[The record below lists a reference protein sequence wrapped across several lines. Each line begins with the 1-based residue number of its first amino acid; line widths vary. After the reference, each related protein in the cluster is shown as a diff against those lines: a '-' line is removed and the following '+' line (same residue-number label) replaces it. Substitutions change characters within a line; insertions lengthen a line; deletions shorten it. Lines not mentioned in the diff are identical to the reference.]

1 MKKKILTFSLLM
13 ASSFSTYADL
23 VEADS
28 YTYLYKNKDGSTVIT
43 NKKSSNPNLTL
54 IKVIKSKSSGDDDL
68 GVQKDVSKKSDKNV
82 RTIIATSD
90 GRFTDVP
97 LISLPLSSSRPRSSS
112 GLSIEQAKN
121 FTNVAKYYKAT
132 FEHKPDDLKYIE
144 YLKPDEDVKIV
155 ELNPYES
162 GNEALLEQDFII
174 IGVSEFSDWN
184 LSKNNII
191 QQARKVGAKIVIVNK
206 HSSSTVSYTR
216 QDDPNNLDFIY
227 DYEVTFFAKLKANS
241 ADRIGLRIDLIPIDY
256 RSIYQR
262 NTGVYVQGIIRDSKA
277 YNANILAGDVIVSI
291 NGIGV
296 FGIKDF
302 NKVKNAELE
311 KTKTLNL
318 KILRI
323 VKGDLKEIEIPIS
336 F

>member
-13 ASSFSTYADL
+13 ASGFSTYAD
-23 VEADS
+23 S
-28 YTYLYKNKDGSTVIT
+28 YMYQYENKDGRTVIT
-43 NKKSSNPNLTL
+43 NKMSSDPNLTL
-54 IKVIKSKSSGDDDL
+54 SRVTKVKSSGDDDL
-68 GVQKDVSKKSDKNV
+68 GVRKDVSKPINKDT
-82 RTIIATSD
+82 RLIIATSD
-90 GRFTDVP
+90 GGFTDVP
-97 LISLPLSSSRPRSSS
+97 LISHPLSRDSRSSS
-112 GLSIEQAKN
+112 GLSIEKAKN

-227 DYEVTFFAKLKANS
+227 DYEVTFFAKFKANS

>member
-1 MKKKILTFSLLM
+1 MNS
-13 ASSFSTYADL
+13 
-23 VEADS
+23 
-28 YTYLYKNKDGSTVIT
+28 
-43 NKKSSNPNLTL
+43 P
-54 IKVIKSKSSGDDDL
+54 
-68 GVQKDVSKKSDKNV
+68 
-82 RTIIATSD
+82 
-90 GRFTDVP
+90 
-97 LISLPLSSSRPRSSS
+97 
-112 GLSIEQAKN
+112 
-121 FTNVAKYYKAT
+121 
-132 FEHKPDDLKYIE
+132 
-144 YLKPDEDVKIV
+144 
-155 ELNPYES
+155 PYES

-216 QDDPNNLDFIY
+216 KDDPNNLDFIY
-227 DYEVTFFAKLKANS
+227 YYKVTFFAKFKTNS
-241 ADRIGLRIDLIPIDY
+241 ADRIGLRADLIPIDY

-296 FGIKDF
+296 FGTKDF

>member
-1 MKKKILTFSLLM
+1 MGPPLT
-13 ASSFSTYADL
+13 
-23 VEADS
+23 V
-28 YTYLYKNKDGSTVIT
+28 
-43 NKKSSNPNLTL
+43 
-54 IKVIKSKSSGDDDL
+54 
-68 GVQKDVSKKSDKNV
+68 
-82 RTIIATSD
+82 
-90 GRFTDVP
+90 
-97 LISLPLSSSRPRSSS
+97 
-112 GLSIEQAKN
+112 
-121 FTNVAKYYKAT
+121 TNVAKYYKAT
-132 FEHKPDDLKYIE
+132 FEPKPDDLKYIE

-216 QDDPNNLDFIY
+216 KDDPNNLDFIY
-227 DYEVTFFAKLKANS
+227 YYKVTFFAKFKTNS
-241 ADRIGLRIDLIPIDY
+241 ADRIGLRADLIPIDY

-296 FGIKDF
+296 FGTKDF